1 MPRGPIHAT
10 LAGSKHWPCQGCAC
24 GSVTL
29 HALGRRW
36 GCQPVRQTLALPE
49 EHPALPAGK
58 GQTEAYCKCDRLQ
71 RKQTPRGCAT
81 PTPAF
86 GFTFLPAP
94 EQQLLDEHPQPRCW
108 RGPPGGAHRSAL
120 YPEVPPV
127 GIYQAA
133 SPPLQAPE
141 PLRIIQHPVP
151 QPPATIIQ
159 QLPQQPLITQIPAPQ
174 AFPTQRSGSIK
185 EASDTVL
192 SSGCALFHTIGGG
205 HSHWTCPFL
214 GGAGLVTRGK
224 CQETLWLQAHP
235 LRAIFHQL
243 CCHRG
248 LALFH
253 LASRPFWPVA
263 WTAPA
268 PEYSSCPSPTPATL
282 SLEMF
287 GWETLGDM
295 VEMMLM
301 QNAQMHQIIM
311 QNMLLKALPPAVG
324 PGGPHTPQQDLQW
337 ARQVILRAQRQR
349 PAPVHHHHHYAAP
362 VPLQASPM
370 PGTPVGYSTCPPV
383 VTATALPAANSFLPT
398 MRHVAGP
405 T

>member
-1 MPRGPIHAT
+1 MMLDSSVADQITRLT
-10 LAGSKHWPCQGCAC
+10 LSLLEQKLEQERENMEGDSEGS
-24 GSVTL
+24 S
-29 HALGRRW
+29 
-36 GCQPVRQTLALPE
+36 LALP
-49 EHPALPAGK
+49 HALRRRK
-58 GQTEAYCKCDRLQ
+58 DLLQ
-71 RKQTPRGCAT
+71 R
-81 PTPAF
+81 
-86 GFTFLPAP
+86 LW

-185 EASDTVL
+185 E
-192 SSGCALFHTIGGG
+192 
-205 HSHWTCPFL
+205 
-214 GGAGLVTRGK
+214 
-224 CQETLWLQAHP
+224 
-235 LRAIFHQL
+235 
-243 CCHRG
+243 
-248 LALFH
+248 
-253 LASRPFWPVA
+253 
-263 WTAPA
+263 
-268 PEYSSCPSPTPATL
+268 
-282 SLEMF
+282 
-287 GWETLGDM
+287 DM

-311 QNMLLKALPPAVG
+311 QNMLLKALPPAAG
-324 PGGPHTPQQDLQW
+324 PGGPHTLQ
-337 ARQVILRAQRQR
+337 ARQAILRAQRQR
-349 PAPVHHHHHYAAP
+349 PAPVHHHHHYAPP

-370 PGTPVGYSTCPPV
+370 PGTPVGYSTWPPV

-398 MRHVAGP
+398 MRHV
-405 T
+405 

>member
-1 MPRGPIHAT
+1 MMLDSSVADQITRLT
-10 LAGSKHWPCQGCAC
+10 LSLLEQKLEQERENMGGDSEGSF
-24 GSVTL
+24 SVPASSTFSL
-29 HALGRRW
+29 QVPGGKEAR
-36 GCQPVRQTLALPE
+36 PDEALPR
-49 EHPALPAGK
+49 ALRRRK
-58 GQTEAYCKCDRLQ
+58 DLLQ
-71 RKQTPRGCAT
+71 R
-81 PTPAF
+81 
-86 GFTFLPAP
+86 LW
-94 EQQLLDEHPQPRCW
+94 EQHLLDEHPQPRCW

-120 YPEVPPV
+120 HPEVPPV

-185 EASDTVL
+185 E
-192 SSGCALFHTIGGG
+192 
-205 HSHWTCPFL
+205 
-214 GGAGLVTRGK
+214 
-224 CQETLWLQAHP
+224 
-235 LRAIFHQL
+235 
-243 CCHRG
+243 
-248 LALFH
+248 
-253 LASRPFWPVA
+253 
-263 WTAPA
+263 
-268 PEYSSCPSPTPATL
+268 
-282 SLEMF
+282 
-287 GWETLGDM
+287 DM

-349 PAPVHHHHHYAAP
+349 PAPVHHHHHYAPP

-405 T
+405 TAAMDGELPSQAPGM